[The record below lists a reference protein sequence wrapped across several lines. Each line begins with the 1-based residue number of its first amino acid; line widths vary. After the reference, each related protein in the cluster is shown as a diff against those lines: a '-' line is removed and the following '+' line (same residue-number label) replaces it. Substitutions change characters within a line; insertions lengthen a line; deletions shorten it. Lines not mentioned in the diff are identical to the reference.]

1 MRRSI
6 AAVALLLLVLAV
18 SPSLAQGARGKVAV
32 HQAAQAPS
40 KGLAGLW
47 QRLIALVGLSAA
59 QGSGSGQTTAT
70 APPVTVDVGGG
81 ADPDG
86 NH

>member
-18 SPSLAQGARGKVAV
+18 FPSVAQGMHKVAV

-40 KGLAGLW
+40 KALVGPW
-47 QRLIALVGLSAA
+47 QRLIALVGLGTA

-70 APPVTVDVGGG
+70 APPATVDVGGG

-86 NH
+86 HH